1 MTFSSPFVVAD
12 EPMVSM
18 DSIETVSGNQRP
30 RDDFELL
37 KILSA
42 ALRPIDILLELPG
55 VNWGEH

>member
-1 MTFSSPFVVAD
+1 VAD

-18 DSIETVSGNQRP
+18 DSIERVSGNQRP

-42 ALRPIDILLELPG
+42 AL
-55 VNWGEH
+55 